1 MKVLAETQKY
11 VLIQCPVD
19 VCRAPAKSLSEGA
32 KNMME
37 FYEKLESKGLIPVEY
52 VRNVEG
58 VMCKKTEDY
67 LG

>member
-1 MKVLAETQKY
+1 
-11 VLIQCPVD
+11 
-19 VCRAPAKSLSEGA
+19 
-32 KNMME
+32 MME